1 MISLDEMAS
10 LARVMAEA
18 EDAVR
23 QQEASLKEAKEKA
36 RRLREETI
44 PAAMQELG
52 IDKLELN
59 TGEKISVSQEVYA
72 SIPNEHRDD
81 AFRWLNDNGF
91 GGLIKVGVSSSY
103 GKGEQSKAM
112 ELFQELQERG
122 LNAKFDE
129 GVHPQTLKAILKE
142 QISTGANVPLDLFGA
157 RPVWTAKIKKS

>member
-72 SIPNEHRDD
+72 SIPNEHKDQ

-91 GGLIKVGVSSSY
+91 GGLIKVGVS
-103 GKGEQSKAM
+103 
-112 ELFQELQERG
+112 
-122 LNAKFDE
+122 
-129 GVHPQTLKAILKE
+129 
-142 QISTGANVPLDLFGA
+142 
-157 RPVWTAKIKKS
+157 